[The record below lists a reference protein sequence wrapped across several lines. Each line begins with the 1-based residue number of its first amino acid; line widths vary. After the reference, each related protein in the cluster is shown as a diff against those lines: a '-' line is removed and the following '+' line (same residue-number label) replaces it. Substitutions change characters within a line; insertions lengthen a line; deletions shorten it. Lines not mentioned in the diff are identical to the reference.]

1 MGSSQQL
8 SVLCSDARRNRFIE
22 CEDAKNIYGGIYH
35 VREPKTQRLQMS
47 LPDFVQCSRQWRAR
61 RLYLRTSVMQYRQ
74 QQAQP
79 GQQQPEH
86 QRSGAKP
93 ALAEGS
99 QCARGLAPYLLAGGD
114 AGTDAGGDAGT
125 GGAGG
130 AGAAGQSIDWEWLE
144 GLQSAQRFGPV
155 LRVELEAGSAGGLLP
170 AAYECADRLVAQV
183 AGRRRVLLL
192 PPGQAFDG
200 LYPYPTHHPYDRYS
214 MVDFEAPD
222 AGLWPEF
229 GGGVRGL
236 AAVLA
241 PGDVLY
247 VPAFWFVHV
256 QHLEEECV
264 GLSFHL
270 AQGGRAPSPEGT
282 PLRLSRALEARVAD
296 VEGPADVRHWLQVIG
311 HGEEHEWI
319 DLGTV
324 KGYRRVVLCQGVRDD
339 VEEALGT
346 GAWADLLPR
355 MCRGRLVPTPWL
367 NKDFREPLYLTDKPV
382 VLEDTRSEEEKRY
395 PELFRAK
402 LEREGWT
409 VKKTVSTVPIPGVN
423 MPKNADYRTYGLQQ

>member
-1 MGSSQQL
+1 M
-8 SVLCSDARRNRFIE
+8 CS
-22 CEDAKNIYGGIYH
+22 IYH
-35 VREPKTQRLQMS
+35 VREPETQRLQMS

-61 RLYLRTSVMQYRQ
+61 RLYLRVRLYHAPRCSDTCPFSCTQSPPACSRLAARKSTAEGAAAVPDAQLCSHHMPQTSVMQYRQ

-79 GQQQPEH
+79 GQQQPEQ

-247 VPAFWFVHV
+247 VPAFW
-256 QHLEEECV
+256 
-264 GLSFHL
+264 
-270 AQGGRAPSPEGT
+270 
-282 PLRLSRALEARVAD
+282 
-296 VEGPADVRHWLQVIG
+296 
-311 HGEEHEWI
+311 
-319 DLGTV
+319 
-324 KGYRRVVLCQGVRDD
+324 
-339 VEEALGT
+339 
-346 GAWADLLPR
+346 
-355 MCRGRLVPTPWL
+355 
-367 NKDFREPLYLTDKPV
+367 
-382 VLEDTRSEEEKRY
+382 
-395 PELFRAK
+395 
-402 LEREGWT
+402 
-409 VKKTVSTVPIPGVN
+409 
-423 MPKNADYRTYGLQQ
+423 